1 MHAWGSEPNLTEEAL
16 YGPTLQEELGAL
28 PRPHPSF
35 LVSLLTRDEQ
45 AIVSFRD
52 QIEAWY
58 RHVGDGAHAGF
69 AERLR
74 SLENEVF
81 FQAFGELAV
90 HEILRYHRIS
100 VQEYSDVP
108 AGTMKATAQ
117 HHDDPFGLGVIA
129 YLPEVQIRGSMSVY
143 RHLVRE
149 LNQIHHHYFF
159 SVYLK
164 KWLPYDFD
172 PRPIK
177 RALDVWLDSLD
188 DGSWHGKY
196 AEYRD
201 DNIHLEFSILD
212 KLNEDRR
219 DLVRFRISPLRAPEV
234 LDRVGECVTTLVNES
249 NEGPLAELPLVASVF
264 SNEDWA
270 LPVSFLHDYIYG
282 KADYAFNW
290 TTKAGRTE
298 RLKAFRRESAKY
310 GLFVNEHFDKVS
322 ALLLV
327 DKEWERDKVVFSLR
341 VLHNPWAKTPLSPE
355 VFRGFAQYRPVDT
368 GDGTTYLGWD
378 NTERTRFRL
387 P

>member
-1 MHAWGSEPNLTEEAL
+1 MTQGALFPSE
-16 YGPTLQEELGAL
+16 LQSELAEL

-35 LVSLLTRDEQ
+35 LVSLLTRDES
-45 AIVSFRD
+45 AIVQFRN
-52 QIEAWY
+52 QIEQWY
-58 RHVGDGAHAGF
+58 SQLGEPARNDF
-69 AERLR
+69 ATRLR

-90 HEILRYHRIS
+90 HEILRYHRIK
-100 VQEYSDVP
+100 VTEYSDVP
-108 AGTMKATAQ
+108 AGTMKAKAGDDT
-117 HHDDPFGLGVIA
+117 DPFGLGVIA

-149 LNQIHHHYFF
+149 LNQIHHHYYF

-177 RALDVWLDSLD
+177 RALEVWLDSLD

-234 LDRVGECVTTLVNES
+234 LDRVGDCVTTLVNES
-249 NEGPLAELPLVASVF
+249 NESPLKDLPLVASVF

-270 LPVSFLHDYIYG
+270 LPMSFLHDYIYG
-282 KADYAFNW
+282 KADYSFNW
-290 TTKAGRTE
+290 TTKGGRCE
-298 RLKAFRRESAKY
+298 RLKAYSRKSAKY

-341 VLHNPWAKTPLSPE
+341 VLHNPWAETPLSPE
-355 VFRGFAQYRPVDT
+355 VFRGFAQYRKVDEE
-368 GDGTTYLGWD
+368 DGVSYLGWD
-378 NTERTRFRL
+378 DTDRTRFRL

>member
-1 MHAWGSEPNLTEEAL
+1 MTQDAL
-16 YGPTLQEELGAL
+16 YGPELQAELGAL

-35 LVSLLTRDEQ
+35 LVSLLTRDEP
-45 AIVSFRD
+45 AIVSFRN
-52 QIEAWY
+52 QIETWFGHIGPEA
-58 RHVGDGAHAGF
+58 RRRF
-69 AERLR
+69 ADRLR
-74 SLENEVF
+74 ALENEVF

-90 HEILRYHRIS
+90 HEILRYHRIG
-100 VQEYSDVP
+100 VTEYASVP
-108 AGTMKATAQ
+108 AGTMKAAAEG
-117 HHDDPFGLGVIA
+117 HEEPFGLGVIS

-149 LNQIHHHYFF
+149 LNQIHHHYYF

-177 RALDVWLDSLD
+177 RALEVWLDSLD

-249 NEGPLAELPLVASVF
+249 NEGPMQDLPLVASVF

-270 LPVSFLHDYIYG
+270 LPMSFLHDYIYG

-290 TTKAGRTE
+290 TTEGGRSE
-298 RLKAFRRESAKY
+298 RLKAYRRESAKY

-341 VLHNPWAKTPLSPE
+341 VLHNPWAKNPLPHG
-355 VFRGFAQYRPVDT
+355 VFNGFAQYRAVDR
-368 GDGTTYLGWD
+368 GDGVTYLGWD

>member
-1 MHAWGSEPNLTEEAL
+1 MTQGALFPSE
-16 YGPTLQEELGAL
+16 LQSELAEL

-35 LVSLLTRDEQ
+35 LVSLLTRDEA
-45 AIVSFRD
+45 AIVQFRN
-52 QIEAWY
+52 QIEQWY
-58 RHVGDGAHAGF
+58 GHIGDPARNDF
-69 AERLR
+69 ATRLR

-90 HEILRYHRIS
+90 HEILRYHRIT
-100 VQEYSDVP
+100 VTEYSDVP
-108 AGTMKATAQ
+108 AGTMKARAGETS
-117 HHDDPFGLGVIA
+117 DPFGLGVIA

-149 LNQIHHHYFF
+149 LNQIHHHYYF

-177 RALDVWLDSLD
+177 RALEVWLDSLD

-234 LDRVGECVTTLVNES
+234 LDRVGDCVTTLVNES
-249 NEGPLAELPLVASVF
+249 NDSPLKDLPLVASVF

-270 LPVSFLHDYIYG
+270 LPMSFLHDYIYG
-282 KADYAFNW
+282 KADYSFNW
-290 TTKAGRTE
+290 TTKGGRSE
-298 RLKAFRRESAKY
+298 RLKAYQRTSAKY

-341 VLHNPWAKTPLSPE
+341 VLHNPWAETPLSPE
-355 VFRGFAQYRPVDT
+355 VFRGFAQYRKVDEE
-368 GDGTTYLGWD
+368 DGVSYLGWD
-378 NTERTRFRL
+378 DTDRTRFRL

>member
-1 MHAWGSEPNLTEEAL
+1 MTQDPL
-16 YGPTLQEELGAL
+16 YGDELQRELAEL

-35 LVSLLTRDEQ
+35 LVSLLTRDEP
-45 AIVSFRD
+45 AIVQFRN
-52 QIEAWY
+52 QIESW
-58 RHVGDGAHAGF
+58 HGNLGDAASSSF
-69 AERLR
+69 AKRLR

-90 HEILRYHRIS
+90 HEILRFHNVRVS
-100 VQEYSDVP
+100 EYSTVP
-108 AGTMKATAQ
+108 GGTMKAAAEE
-117 HHDDPFGLGVIA
+117 HPDPFGLGVIA

-149 LNQIHHHYFF
+149 LNQIHHHYYF

-177 RALDVWLDSLD
+177 RALEVWLDSLD

-234 LDRVGECVTTLVNES
+234 LDRVGECVTALVNES
-249 NEGPLAELPLVASVF
+249 EQGDQKDLPLVATVF
-264 SNEDWA
+264 SNEDWG
-270 LPVSFLHDYIYG
+270 LPNSFLQDYLYG
-282 KADYAFNW
+282 KADYCFNW
-290 TTKAGRTE
+290 MTHGGRRE
-298 RLKAFRRESAKY
+298 RLKAYTRKSAKY
-310 GLFVNEHFDKVS
+310 GLFVNEHFDKIS

-341 VLHNPWAKTPLSPE
+341 VLHNPWATTKLPPS
-355 VFRGFAQYRPVDT
+355 VFGDFAQYRPVDLD
-368 GDGTTYLGWD
+368 DGTTYLGWENCD
-378 NTERTRFRL
+378 RLRFRL